1 MSRAYVFAG
10 MSLLLILPAVLL
22 AGSFLSMIHTGDIA
36 TYLGLRGDVVSYAYK
51 NIQNNFEIAACSY
64 FLLTNDTAA
73 IRGNLTQVWTPY
85 VEANFST
92 GLGITVSIDESK
104 INVTYDSA
112 TDSIK
117 VGNVN
122 NIDAAIPMNITVAG
136 IRHDLGLKAVQ
147 IYRSCGRETTAAAET
162 QTPSVTLFL
171 HKQGTSYYMDANDP
185 GCTGTNRVETI
196 SAGGSRVWEQSP
208 AFNTSFNI
216 TGNID
221 VYLYLKPSTPYPTVT
236 VKLYYGSSTLGS
248 PVGYLV
254 DNESW
259 YVFTFTGV
267 AGTVVPASTPLKLN
281 VSVSGA
287 GLVEVWYDYCDYNS
301 GIVIPGSQTT
311 GAADTTPPVIKN
323 VLVKKITN
331 SSATIVWTTD
341 ESSDSLVRY
350 SNGTAAGY
358 NSSNATFHSVT
369 LTGLASSTTYSF
381 QVESTD
387 SSNNRATDNNG
398 GAYYSFT
405 TTSGSEVKEILWVD
419 GAVSG
424 PDKDAINANVSILR
438 YFNDNQYVVVDGNE
452 EDVVSFENASSIV
465 SYVTSAMLYWAD
477 VRESGN
483 PLRNLTL
490 GNGSA
495 WNWASYEANAPSSL
509 TTYNL
514 NVTSYFLG
522 SSTDSVDLGNILLK
536 YRNKDN
542 SKKIDWDQAYLN
554 VTYYTP

>member
-1 MSRAYVFAG
+1 MSRAYVFVG
-10 MSLLLILPAVLL
+10 MSLLLILPAILL

-36 TYLGLRGDVVSYAYK
+36 TSLALRSDVVSYAYK

-122 NIDAAIPMNITVAG
+122 NMDAAIPMNITVAG

-171 HKQGTSYYMDANDP
+171 HKQGNNYIMDTTDPPCTS
-185 GCTGTNRVETI
+185 TERTTI
-196 SAGGSRVWEQSP
+196 SAGESRVWQQSP

-221 VYLYLKPSTPYPTVT
+221 VYLYLKPSTPTYPTVT

-287 GLVEVWYDYCDYNS
+287 NSWVEVWYDYCDYNS

-323 VLVKKITN
+323 VLVKKITS

-452 EDVVSFENASSIV
+452 EDVVSFENASSTV

-477 VRESGN
+477 VRESGS
-483 PLRNLTL
+483 PSRNLTL
-490 GNGSA
+490 GNLTG
-495 WNWASYEANAPSSL
+495 NWSSYQSNAPNTL
-509 TTYNL
+509 TVSTL
-514 NVTSYFLG
+514 NVSSYFL
-522 SSTDSVDLGNILLK
+522 SSTNDAVDLGNILLR
-536 YRNKDN
+536 YRNRDAT
-542 SKKIDWDQAYLN
+542 KKIDWDQAYLN